1 MLFGTVRAEC
11 REVSVLETDEIKRIA
26 VVGAG
31 LIGHSVS
38 MELALSGYEVHLNSR
53 SEESLRV
60 GLARINETLGRLVEL
75 GVVTS
80 ERASSV
86 PSMIHPNP
94 DLKETV
100 EDADIVIENV
110 YEDLELKRRIFKQI
124 DDWAPERAVLVSGTS
139 TLALSDLA
147 SATNRPDKVVLA
159 NYANPPH
166 LVPSVEVLRN
176 ETTTNESVQIVCDLL
191 KRVGKRPVVI
201 QQEVPGF
208 VANRLQMALT
218 REALSLVEKGVV
230 SPQDVDTIIKN
241 GIGRRWAV
249 AGVFEV
255 WELAGWDLI
264 ATMADWLYPDLDA
277 SQGLQQILQD
287 RVGSNQLGVKTGK
300 GFYDWT
306 PESADA
312 LRERIAHALV
322 EIAKWP
328 EPS

>member
-1 MLFGTVRAEC
+1 MKADDVK
-11 REVSVLETDEIKRIA
+11 SIA
-26 VVGAG
+26 VIGAG

-38 MELALSGYEVHLNSR
+38 MEFALAGYDVRLNSR
-53 SEESLRV
+53 SQESLQR
-60 GLARINETLGRLVEL
+60 GLARIQETLRGLIEA
-75 GVVTS
+75 GVVS
-80 ERASSV
+80 GEQAGLV
-86 PSMIHPNP
+86 PSRISTSV

-100 EDADIVIENV
+100 QSADVVIENV
-110 YEDLELKRRIFKQI
+110 YEDLDLKRRIFKEI
-124 DDWAPERAVLVSGTS
+124 DTWSPERTILVSGTS
-139 TLALSDLA
+139 TLSLSELA
-147 SATNRPDKVVLA
+147 SATGRPDKVVLA

-176 ETTTNESVQIVCDLL
+176 RTTSDETVATVSDLL
-191 KRVGKRPVVI
+191 KKVGKRPVVI

-218 REALSLVEKGVV
+218 REALSLVERGIV
-230 SPQDVDTIIKN
+230 SPQDIDTIIKN

-255 WELAGWDLI
+255 WDLAGWDLI
-264 ATMADWLYPDLDA
+264 AEMASWLYPDLD
-277 SQGLQQILQD
+277 SSLDLPDMLRDKVESGE
-287 RVGSNQLGVKTGK
+287 LGVKSGK

-312 LRERIAHALV
+312 VRQRIAHALV

-328 EPS
+328 EPA

>member
-1 MLFGTVRAEC
+1 MGKGH
-11 REVSVLETDEIKRIA
+11 EVMIVEVDEVKRIA
-26 VVGAG
+26 VIGAG

-38 MELALSGYEVHLNSR
+38 IEFALSGYEVFLNSR
-53 SEESLRV
+53 SEDSLQA
-60 GLARINETLGRLVEL
+60 GLARINETLHGLTEM
-75 GVVTS
+75 GVVTP
-80 ERASSV
+80 RQAASVASR
-86 PSMIHPNP
+86 IHPNP
-94 DLKETV
+94 DLRQTV

-110 YEDLELKRRIFKQI
+110 YEDLDLKRRIFKDI
-124 DDWAPERAVLVSGTS
+124 DTWSPERAVFVSGTS

-176 ETTTNESVQIVCDLL
+176 EMTSDKSVEIVCGLL

-201 QQEVPGF
+201 QREVPGF
-208 VANRLQMALT
+208 AANRLQMALT
-218 REALSLVEKGVV
+218 REALSLVEKGIV

-264 ATMADWLYPDLDA
+264 ETMASWLHPDLDA
-277 SQGLQQILQD
+277 SRGVQEILQEKV
-287 RVGSNQLGVKTGK
+287 RSGELGVKTGK

>member
-1 MLFGTVRAEC
+1 MEID
-11 REVSVLETDEIKRIA
+11 EVKRIA
-26 VVGAG
+26 VIGAG

-38 MELALSGYEVHLNSR
+38 MEFALSGYEVHLNSR

-60 GLARINETLGRLVEL
+60 GLNRINETLRRLTEL
-75 GVVTS
+75 GMVTS
-80 ERASSV
+80 DQAASV
-86 PSMIHPNP
+86 PSRIHSNP

-100 EDADIVIENV
+100 EDTDIVIENV
-110 YEDLELKRRIFKQI
+110 YEDLDLKRQIFKEI
-124 DDWAPERAVLVSGTS
+124 DTWAPERAVLVSGTS

-176 ETTTNESVQIVCDLL
+176 EMTSDKSVEIVCELL

-201 QQEVPGF
+201 QREVPGF

-230 SPQDVDTIIKN
+230 SPQDIDTIMKN

-264 ATMADWLYPDLDA
+264 ETMAAWLYPDLDA
-277 SQGLQQILQD
+277 SRGVQETLQD
-287 RVGSNQLGVKTGK
+287 KVASGELGVKTGR

-328 EPS
+328 ETS

>member
-1 MLFGTVRAEC
+1 MKID
-11 REVSVLETDEIKRIA
+11 EVKRIA
-26 VVGAG
+26 VIGAG

-38 MELALSGYEVHLNSR
+38 MEFALSGYEVHLNSR
-53 SEESLRV
+53 SEESLRG
-60 GLARINETLGRLVEL
+60 GLARIKETLGRLVEL
-75 GVVTS
+75 GVVTD
-80 ERASSV
+80 EQASSV
-86 PSMIHPNP
+86 PSRIHLNP
-94 DLKETV
+94 DLKQTV

-110 YEDLELKRRIFKQI
+110 YEDLDLKRRIFRQV
-124 DDWAPERAVLVSGTS
+124 DDWSPERAILVSGTS

-176 ETTTNESVQIVCDLL
+176 ETTSDESVEIVCDLL

-201 QQEVPGF
+201 QREVPGF

-230 SPQDVDTIIKN
+230 SPKDIDTIIKN

-264 ATMADWLYPDLDA
+264 ETMAAWLYPDLDD
-277 SQGLQQILQD
+277 SHGVQEILRD
-287 RVGSNQLGVKTGK
+287 KVGAGQLGVKTGE

-328 EPS
+328 EGS

>member
-1 MLFGTVRAEC
+1 MKADDVK
-11 REVSVLETDEIKRIA
+11 VIA
-26 VVGAG
+26 AIGAG

-38 MELALSGYEVHLNSR
+38 MEFALAGYDVRLNSR
-53 SEESLRV
+53 SQESLQR
-60 GLARINETLGRLVEL
+60 GLARIQETLRGLIEA
-75 GVVTS
+75 GVVS
-80 ERASSV
+80 GEQAGLV
-86 PSMIHPNP
+86 PSRISTSV

-100 EDADIVIENV
+100 ECADVVIENV
-110 YEDLELKRRIFKQI
+110 YEDLDLKRRIFKEI
-124 DDWAPERAVLVSGTS
+124 DTWSPKRTILVSGTS
-139 TLALSDLA
+139 TLSLSELA
-147 SATNRPDKVVLA
+147 SATGRPDKVLLA

-176 ETTTNESVQIVCDLL
+176 GATSDETVATVSDLL
-191 KRVGKRPVVI
+191 KKVGKRPVVI

-218 REALSLVEKGVV
+218 REALSLVERGIV
-230 SPQDVDTIIKN
+230 SPQDIDTIIKN

-255 WELAGWDLI
+255 WDLAGWDLI
-264 ATMADWLYPDLDA
+264 AEMASWLYPDLD
-277 SQGLQQILQD
+277 SSLGLPDMLRD
-287 RVGSNQLGVKTGK
+287 KVESGELGVKSGK

-312 LRERIAHALV
+312 VRQRIAHALV

-328 EPS
+328 EPA

>member
-1 MLFGTVRAEC
+1 M
-11 REVSVLETDEIKRIA
+11 EVDEVKRIA
-26 VVGAG
+26 VIGAG

-38 MELALSGYEVHLNSR
+38 MEFALSGYEVHLNSR

-60 GLARINETLGRLVEL
+60 GLNRINETLRRLTEL
-75 GVVTS
+75 GMVTS
-80 ERASSV
+80 DQAASV
-86 PSMIHPNP
+86 PSRIHSNP

-100 EDADIVIENV
+100 EDADIVVENV
-110 YEDLELKRRIFKQI
+110 YEDLDLKRRIFKDI
-124 DDWAPERAVLVSGTS
+124 DAWAPERAVLVSGTS
-139 TLALSDLA
+139 TLSLSDLA

-176 ETTTNESVQIVCDLL
+176 EMTSDKSVEIVCELL

-201 QQEVPGF
+201 QREVPGF

-230 SPQDVDTIIKN
+230 SPQDIDTIMKN

-264 ATMADWLYPDLDA
+264 ETMAAWLYPDLDA
-277 SQGLQQILQD
+277 SRGVQETLQD
-287 RVGSNQLGVKTGK
+287 KVASGELGVKTGR

-328 EPS
+328 ETS

>member
-1 MLFGTVRAEC
+1 M
-11 REVSVLETDEIKRIA
+11 ETDDVKRIA
-26 VVGAG
+26 VIGAG

-38 MELALSGYEVHLNSR
+38 MEFALSGYEVHLNSR

-60 GLARINETLGRLVEL
+60 GLARINETLRRLVEL
-75 GVVTS
+75 GVVTHDQ
-80 ERASSV
+80 AAVV
-86 PSMIHPNP
+86 PSRIHPNP

-100 EDADIVIENV
+100 SNADIVIENV
-110 YEDLELKRRIFKQI
+110 YEDLHLKRRIFKDI
-124 DDWAPERAVLVSGTS
+124 DTWSPERAVLVSGTS

-176 ETTTNESVQIVCDLL
+176 EMTSDKSVEIVCELL

-201 QQEVPGF
+201 QREVPGF

-230 SPQDVDTIIKN
+230 SPQDIDTIMKN

-264 ATMADWLYPDLDA
+264 ETMAAWLYPDLDA
-277 SQGLQQILQD
+277 SRGVQETLQD
-287 RVGSNQLGVKTGK
+287 KVASGELGVKTGR

-328 EPS
+328 ETS

>member
-1 MLFGTVRAEC
+1 LGKGH
-11 REVSVLETDEIKRIA
+11 EVMIVEVDEVKRIA
-26 VVGAG
+26 VIGAG

-38 MELALSGYEVHLNSR
+38 MEFALSGYEVLLNSR
-53 SEESLRV
+53 SEDSLQA
-60 GLARINETLGRLVEL
+60 GLAKINETLHGLTEL
-75 GVVTS
+75 GVVTP
-80 ERASSV
+80 RQAASV
-86 PSMIHPNP
+86 PSRIHPNP
-94 DLKETV
+94 DLRQTV

-110 YEDLELKRRIFKQI
+110 YEDLDLKRRIFKDI
-124 DDWAPERAVLVSGTS
+124 DTWSPERAVFVSGTS

-176 ETTTNESVQIVCDLL
+176 EMTSDKSVEIVCGLL

-201 QQEVPGF
+201 QREVPGF

-218 REALSLVEKGVV
+218 REALSLVEKGIV

-264 ATMADWLYPDLDA
+264 ETMASWLYPDLDA
-277 SQGLQQILQD
+277 SREAQEILQGK
-287 RVGSNQLGVKTGK
+287 VGAGELGVKTGK

>member
-1 MLFGTVRAEC
+1 M
-11 REVSVLETDEIKRIA
+11 
-26 VVGAG
+26 
-31 LIGHSVS
+31 
-38 MELALSGYEVHLNSR
+38 
-53 SEESLRV
+53 
-60 GLARINETLGRLVEL
+60 
-75 GVVTS
+75 
-80 ERASSV
+80 
-86 PSMIHPNP
+86 
-94 DLKETV
+94 
-100 EDADIVIENV
+100 
-110 YEDLELKRRIFKQI
+110 
-124 DDWAPERAVLVSGTS
+124 
-139 TLALSDLA
+139 
-147 SATNRPDKVVLA
+147 LA

-176 ETTTNESVQIVCDLL
+176 EMTSDKSVEIVCELL

-201 QQEVPGF
+201 QREVPGF

-230 SPQDVDTIIKN
+230 SPQDIDTIMKN

-264 ATMADWLYPDLDA
+264 ETMAAWLYPDLDA
-277 SQGLQQILQD
+277 SRGVQETLQD
-287 RVGSNQLGVKTGK
+287 KVASGELGVKTGR

-328 EPS
+328 ETS

>member
-1 MLFGTVRAEC
+1 M
-11 REVSVLETDEIKRIA
+11 ETDDVKRIA
-26 VVGAG
+26 VIGAG

-38 MELALSGYEVHLNSR
+38 MEFALSGYEVHLNSR
-53 SEESLRV
+53 SEQSLRV
-60 GLARINETLGRLVEL
+60 GLDRINETLRRLVEL
-75 GVVTS
+75 GVVTHDQ
-80 ERASSV
+80 AAVV
-86 PSMIHPNP
+86 PSRIHPNP

-110 YEDLELKRRIFKQI
+110 YEDLHLKRRIFKDI
-124 DDWAPERAVLVSGTS
+124 DTWSPERAVLVSGTS

-176 ETTTNESVQIVCDLL
+176 EMTSDKSVEIVCELL

-201 QQEVPGF
+201 QREVPGF

-230 SPQDVDTIIKN
+230 SPQDIDTIMKN

-264 ATMADWLYPDLDA
+264 ETMAAWLYPDLDA
-277 SQGLQQILQD
+277 SRGVQETLQD
-287 RVGSNQLGVKTGK
+287 KVASGELGVKTGR

-328 EPS
+328 ETS

>member
-1 MLFGTVRAEC
+1 MGKGH
-11 REVSVLETDEIKRIA
+11 EVTIVEVDEVKRIA
-26 VVGAG
+26 VIGAG

-38 MELALSGYEVHLNSR
+38 MEFALSGYEVHLNSR

-60 GLARINETLGRLVEL
+60 GLDRINGTLRALTEL
-75 GVVTS
+75 GVVTPHQ
-80 ERASSV
+80 AASV
-86 PSMIHPNP
+86 PSRIHPNP

-100 EDADIVIENV
+100 ENADIVIENV
-110 YEDLELKRRIFKQI
+110 YEDLELKRRLFRDI
-124 DDWAPERAVLVSGTS
+124 DTWSPERAVLVSGTS

-176 ETTTNESVQIVCDLL
+176 EMTSDKSVEIVCDLL
-191 KRVGKRPVVI
+191 RRVGKRPVVI
-201 QQEVPGF
+201 QREVPGF

-218 REALSLVEKGVV
+218 REALSLVEQGIV
-230 SPQDVDTIIKN
+230 SPKDVDTIIKN

-264 ATMADWLYPDLDA
+264 ETMAAWLYPDLDA
-277 SQGLQQILQD
+277 SRGVQAILQGK
-287 RVGSNQLGVKTGK
+287 VEAGELGVKTGK

-306 PESADA
+306 PEAANA
-312 LRERIAHALV
+312 LRGRIAHALV

>member
-1 MLFGTVRAEC
+1 MGKGH
-11 REVSVLETDEIKRIA
+11 EVTIVEVDEVKRIA
-26 VVGAG
+26 VIGAG

-38 MELALSGYEVHLNSR
+38 MEFALSGYEVLLNSR
-53 SEESLRV
+53 SEDSLQA
-60 GLARINETLGRLVEL
+60 GLAKINETLHGLTEL
-75 GVVTS
+75 GVVTP
-80 ERASSV
+80 RQAASV
-86 PSMIHPNP
+86 PSRIHPNP
-94 DLKETV
+94 NLKETV

-110 YEDLELKRRIFKQI
+110 YEDLDLKRRIFKDI
-124 DDWAPERAVLVSGTS
+124 DTWSPERAVFVSGTS

-176 ETTTNESVQIVCDLL
+176 DMTSDKSVEVVCGLL

-201 QQEVPGF
+201 QREVPGF

-218 REALSLVEKGVV
+218 REALSLVEKGIV

-264 ATMADWLYPDLDA
+264 ETMASWLYPDLDA
-277 SQGLQQILQD
+277 SRGVQEILQGKV
-287 RVGSNQLGVKTGK
+287 RSGELGVKTGK

-328 EPS
+328 DPL

>member
-1 MLFGTVRAEC
+1 M
-11 REVSVLETDEIKRIA
+11 EVDDVKRIA
-26 VVGAG
+26 VIGAG

-38 MELALSGYEVHLNSR
+38 MEFALSGYEVFLNSR
-53 SEESLRV
+53 SEESLRA
-60 GLARINETLGRLVEL
+60 GLARIDETLGRLVEL
-75 GVVTS
+75 GVVTPGQ
-80 ERASSV
+80 AALA
-86 PSMIHPNP
+86 PSRIHPNP

-100 EDADIVIENV
+100 ENADIVIENV
-110 YEDLELKRRIFKQI
+110 YEDLDLKRRIFE
-124 DDWAPERAVLVSGTS
+124 DLDAWAPERAVLVSGTS

-147 SATNRPDKVVLA
+147 SATNRPDKVLLA

-176 ETTTNESVQIVCDLL
+176 EMTSNKSVEIVCDLL

-201 QQEVPGF
+201 QREVPGF

-230 SPQDVDTIIKN
+230 SPTDIDTIIKN

-264 ATMADWLYPDLDA
+264 ETMASWLYPDLDA
-277 SQGLQQILQD
+277 SDAAQEILQD
-287 RVGSNQLGVKTGK
+287 RVRSGELGVKTGK

-306 PESADA
+306 PESAEA

-322 EIAKWP
+322 EISKWP
-328 EPS
+328 DES

>member
-1 MLFGTVRAEC
+1 M
-11 REVSVLETDEIKRIA
+11 ETDDVKRIA
-26 VVGAG
+26 VIGAG

-38 MELALSGYEVHLNSR
+38 MEFALSGYEVHLNSR

-60 GLARINETLGRLVEL
+60 GLNRINETLRRLTEL
-75 GVVTS
+75 GMVTS
-80 ERASSV
+80 DQAASV
-86 PSMIHPNP
+86 PSRIHPNP

-110 YEDLELKRRIFKQI
+110 YEDLDLKRQIFKEI
-124 DDWAPERAVLVSGTS
+124 DTWAPERAVLVSGTS

-176 ETTTNESVQIVCDLL
+176 EMTSDKSVEIVCELL

-201 QQEVPGF
+201 QREVPGF

-230 SPQDVDTIIKN
+230 SPQDIDTIMKN

-264 ATMADWLYPDLDA
+264 ETMAAWLYPDLDA
-277 SQGLQQILQD
+277 SRGVQETLQD
-287 RVGSNQLGVKTGK
+287 KVGAGELGVKTGK

-328 EPS
+328 EAS

>member
-1 MLFGTVRAEC
+1 MKAD
-11 REVSVLETDEIKRIA
+11 EVKLIA
-26 VVGAG
+26 VIGAG
-31 LIGHSVS
+31 LIGHSVAQ
-38 MELALSGYEVHLNSR
+38 EFALAGYEVNLNSR
-53 SEESLRV
+53 SEESLRR
-60 GLARINETLGRLVEL
+60 GLARVQDTLRGLTEM
-75 GVVTS
+75 GVVTR
-80 ERASSV
+80 EQAESV
-86 PSMIHPNP
+86 PSRIHPSV

-100 EDADIVIENV
+100 EDADVVIENV
-110 YEDLELKRRIFKQI
+110 YEDLALKRRVFEEI
-124 DDWAPERAVLVSGTS
+124 DRWCPERAILVSGTS
-139 TLALSDLA
+139 TLGLSELA
-147 SATNRPDKVVLA
+147 SATRRPDKVVLA

-176 ETTTNESVQIVCDLL
+176 EATSDETVATLCELLTT
-191 KRVGKRPVVI
+191 VGKRPVVI

-218 REALSLVEKGVV
+218 REALSLVQRGIV

-264 ATMADWLYPDLDA
+264 SEMGSWLFPDLEA
-277 SQGLQQILQD
+277 SNDVPQLLRDKIESGD
-287 RVGSNQLGVKTGK
+287 LGVKTGK

-306 PESADA
+306 PESAEA
-312 LRERIAHALV
+312 LRQRIAHALI

-328 EPS
+328 EPA

>member
-1 MLFGTVRAEC
+1 M
-11 REVSVLETDEIKRIA
+11 
-26 VVGAG
+26 
-31 LIGHSVS
+31 
-38 MELALSGYEVHLNSR
+38 
-53 SEESLRV
+53 
-60 GLARINETLGRLVEL
+60 
-75 GVVTS
+75 
-80 ERASSV
+80 
-86 PSMIHPNP
+86 
-94 DLKETV
+94 
-100 EDADIVIENV
+100 
-110 YEDLELKRRIFKQI
+110 
-124 DDWAPERAVLVSGTS
+124 
-139 TLALSDLA
+139 
-147 SATNRPDKVVLA
+147 LA

-176 ETTTNESVQIVCDLL
+176 EMTSDKSVEVVCGLL

-201 QQEVPGF
+201 QREVPGF

-218 REALSLVEKGVV
+218 REALSLVEKGIV

-264 ATMADWLYPDLDA
+264 ETMASWLYPDLDA
-277 SQGLQQILQD
+277 SRGVQEILQEKV
-287 RVGSNQLGVKTGK
+287 RSGELGVKTGK

>member
-1 MLFGTVRAEC
+1 LGKGH
-11 REVSVLETDEIKRIA
+11 EVMIVEVDEVKRIA
-26 VVGAG
+26 VIGAG

-38 MELALSGYEVHLNSR
+38 IEFALSGYEVFLNSR
-53 SEESLRV
+53 SEDSLQA
-60 GLARINETLGRLVEL
+60 GLAKINETLHGLTEL
-75 GVVTS
+75 GVVTP
-80 ERASSV
+80 RQAASV
-86 PSMIHPNP
+86 PSRIHPNP
-94 DLKETV
+94 DLRQTV

-110 YEDLELKRRIFKQI
+110 YEDLDLKRRIFKDI
-124 DDWAPERAVLVSGTS
+124 DTWSPERAVFVSGTS

-176 ETTTNESVQIVCDLL
+176 EMTSDKSVEIVCGLL

-201 QQEVPGF
+201 QREVPGF

-218 REALSLVEKGVV
+218 REALSLVEKGIV

-264 ATMADWLYPDLDA
+264 ETMASWLYPDLDA
-277 SQGLQQILQD
+277 SRGVQEILQEKV
-287 RVGSNQLGVKTGK
+287 RSGELGVKTGK